1 MKQQKHA
8 SRVVGGTNLNNVT
21 DPITR
26 TVKAMSSAN
35 GSIHSS
41 MNSFASAAKNP
52 KQFPKMVVAVTLAS
66 GLVGFAV
73 MQIVDHKRE
82 RNIQKFSKADQGGS
96 NEIKKEMSHNQS
108 LVLAMV
114 ENAKSSSL
122 SENLENAA
130 IAQKNFMVVPFDK
143 SVADDEQ
150 DQEFLQKLA
159 RKGEEIR
166 SRNKTE

>member
-82 RNIQKFSKADQGGS
+82 VCI
-96 NEIKKEMSHNQS
+96 
-108 LVLAMV
+108 
-114 ENAKSSSL
+114 
-122 SENLENAA
+122 
-130 IAQKNFMVVPFDK
+130 
-143 SVADDEQ
+143 SVA
-150 DQEFLQKLA
+150 FLNWWNCVFDLVEYKVQFAAL
-159 RKGEEIR
+159 
-166 SRNKTE
+166 

>member
-1 MKQQKHA
+1 
-8 SRVVGGTNLNNVT
+8 
-21 DPITR
+21 
-26 TVKAMSSAN
+26 
-35 GSIHSS
+35 
-41 MNSFASAAKNP
+41 
-52 KQFPKMVVAVTLAS
+52 
-66 GLVGFAV
+66 
-73 MQIVDHKRE
+73 
-82 RNIQKFSKADQGGS
+82 
-96 NEIKKEMSHNQS
+96 
-108 LVLAMV
+108 MV